1 MSVLT
6 NAGRCAEPV
15 AAVLKGNFAGD
26 VFPTQETPL
35 DLDSAGQQQL
45 GMLSIF
51 SLKHISW
58 ICLEDKLIT
67 PCRGKTFLLRSSQQL
82 LSVSFLILE
91 GLYEL
96 IWSPSR
102 ACLLLELQRYKDTM
116 SQP

>member
-35 DLDSAGQQQL
+35 DRDRAGKQQL
-45 GMLSIF
+45 GRLSIF
-51 SLKHISW
+51 RLKHTSL

-67 PCRGKTFLLRSSQQL
+67 FHFR
-82 LSVSFLILE
+82 I
-91 GLYEL
+91 
-96 IWSPSR
+96 
-102 ACLLLELQRYKDTM
+102 
-116 SQP
+116 